1 MTTLGDSSMKMKNL
15 QSQIGDRMPLSRT
28 DRPSHLRRAAVF
40 GPSNTEAHNSDLWH
54 RALTGRQAPEPVSQ
68 KLKMIYGKVIAEQLP
83 AEMLDLLSQLETK
96 SAKN

>member
-1 MTTLGDSSMKMKNL
+1 MKNL
-15 QSQIGDRMPLSRT
+15 QSQISERLPKSRSA
-28 DRPSHLRRAAVF
+28 RPSYLRRSAVF
-40 GPSNTEAHNSDLWH
+40 GPHNGQDSIGDSWH

-68 KLKMIYGKVIAEQLP
+68 KLKMIYGQVISEQLP